1 MYFPFIRYK
10 KIFYVLSAILLITSV
25 VSIFVFGLKFGID
38 FTGGSSLEITYKD
51 KTPSFEEIEKQL
63 QDLDLDRIL
72 LQKKGQNGIVL
83 TMKVINE
90 DIHQKI
96 LERLKQ
102 LGEVEE
108 GSESF
113 QIIGPVIGKEI
124 RAKTKIVIVLAFF
137 AILIYIGLSFRRVSY
152 PVKSYIYGLSGL
164 IALGHDVLIPL
175 GVLVFLGKF
184 QGVEI
189 DIPIIVAFLT
199 IIGYSIND
207 SVVVFDRIRE
217 NLLKLRNS
225 NFDLVV
231 EKSLN
236 QTLVRSL
243 NTTLTTL
250 LALFAIFF
258 LCGETLRYFSLTL
271 ILGIFLGA
279 YSSFFVATPLLV
291 SFYEYRLRR

>member
-1 MYFPFIRYK
+1 M
-10 KIFYVLSAILLITSV
+10 SAILIITSI
-25 VSIFVFGLKFGID
+25 VSIFVFGLRFGID

-63 QDLDLDRIL
+63 QDLNLDKFL
-72 LQKKGQNGIVL
+72 LQKKGRNGIVL
-83 TMKVINE
+83 MMKVIDE

-102 LGEVEE
+102 LGEIEE

-113 QIIGPVIGKEI
+113 QLIGPVIGKEI
-124 RAKTKIVIVLAFF
+124 KDKTKIVIVLAFF
-137 AILIYIGLSFRRVSY
+137 AILIYIALSFRRISY

-189 DIPIIVAFLT
+189 DIPIIAAFLT

-243 NTTLTTL
+243 NTTFTTL
-250 LALFAIFF
+250 LALFAIYF

-291 SFYEYRLRR
+291 SFYEYRFRR